1 MNFGK
6 FLRTS
11 ILENTP
17 GRMLLAN
24 FEEPLQECLFR
35 ETTALQSVKEE
46 IDLTISLLK
55 TFFNNS
61 RVTVF
66 P

>member
-1 MNFGK
+1 
-6 FLRTS
+6 
-11 ILENTP
+11 
-17 GRMLLAN
+17 MLLAN

-35 ETTALQSVKEE
+35 ETTALHLVEE
-46 IDLTISLLK
+46 ETDLTLSLLK

-61 RVTVF
+61 RVTIF